1 MKMKITNEAKKIL
14 EGMFASNDCDCLKAK
29 LQKSCCGTS
38 LVFNLA
44 KLKNGDEPVSING
57 ISVLM
62 EGDAK
67 KRAETVT
74 ITVENGELAIQDQ
87 ASSGCC

>member
-1 MKMKITNEAKKIL
+1 MKITNEAKKML
-14 EGMFASNDCDCLKAK
+14 EEIFSSNDCDCLKAI

-44 KLKNGDEPVSING
+44 KLKDGDEPTSING

-62 EGDAK
+62 EDDVK
-67 KRAETVT
+67 KRAETIT
-74 ITVENGELAIQDQ
+74 ITVENGELAIQDE

>member
-1 MKMKITNEAKKIL
+1 MIITDEAKKIL
-14 EGMFASNDCDCLKAK
+14 EEAFVSNDCDCLKAT

-38 LVFNLA
+38 LVFYLG
-44 KLKNGDEPVSING
+44 KLEDGDEAVSING

-62 EGDAK
+62 EDDVR
-67 KRAETVT
+67 KRAESVT
-74 ITVENGELAIQDQ
+74 ITVENGELAIHDD

>member
-1 MKMKITNEAKKIL
+1 MKITNEAKTML
-14 EGMFASNDCDCLKAK
+14 EGAFGSNDCDCLKAV

-44 KLKNGDEPVSING
+44 KLEDGDEPTSING

-62 EGDAK
+62 EDDVK
-67 KRAETVT
+67 ERSDTVT
-74 ITVENGELAIQDQ
+74 ITVENGELAIQDE